1 MGSGRDQRSVEWGGS
16 TPLRS
21 SREYRSALA
30 WGLVLSVGF
39 HVAFLPLLGRVR
51 IPSLPYVS
59 RQQWPLKTLRLPP
72 TVQIPEPPAP
82 VGHPALPLP
91 PEVDLEGD
99 LAVRS
104 IEPSAVSPDRGVSV
118 PPPPVLSRDD
128 PSPSFVRYDVPPL
141 LGNREAFGRVVER
154 SYPIELQRAGIEAA
168 VVLVLY
174 IDDRGKVG
182 QASVKESSGYSTLD
196 DAAREIVLQ
205 LEFLPALMRDQLV
218 GVWVHQRICFVLPKR
233 DASLSRA
240 AAARLR
246 TTVGG
251 CETLKRPR

>member
-1 MGSGRDQRSVEWGGS
+1 MGSERDQRSVEWGGS

-21 SREYRSALA
+21 RREYWTVLA
-30 WGLVLSVGF
+30 WGLVLSVGL
-39 HVAFLPLLGRVR
+39 HVAFLPLLGRIR
-51 IPSLPYVS
+51 IPGLPHVS
-59 RQQWPLKTLRLPP
+59 RQEWPLTAVRLLPA
-72 TVQIPEPPAP
+72 VQIPERPAP
-82 VGHPALPLP
+82 VVHPELPLP
-91 PEVDLEGD
+91 PEVDLKGD

-104 IEPSAVSPDRGVSV
+104 IEPSLVRPDREVSV
-118 PPPPVLSRDD
+118 APPRAHFRDLR
-128 PSPSFVRYDVPPL
+128 SPSFVRYDVPPL
-141 LGNREAFGRVVER
+141 LGNREAFGRIVER

-182 QASVKESSGYSTLD
+182 RASVKESSGYSTLD

-233 DASLSRA
+233 NTTRSRA
-240 AAARLR
+240 AAARRRPTL
-246 TTVGG
+246 GG

>member
-1 MGSGRDQRSVEWGGS
+1 MGSGRNQRSVEWGVS

-21 SREYRSALA
+21 SREYRTALV
-30 WGLVLSVGF
+30 WGWVLSVGL

-51 IPSLPYVS
+51 IPGLPYVS
-59 RQQWPLKTLRLPP
+59 RQEWPFTTVRLPP
-72 TVQIPEPPAP
+72 AVRIPEPPAP
-82 VGHPALPLP
+82 VVHPALPLP

-104 IEPSAVSPDRGVSV
+104 IEPALVSPDRGVSV
-118 PPPPVLSRDD
+118 PPPPALAGDD
-128 PSPSFVRYDVPPL
+128 LSPSFVRYDVPPL
-141 LGNREAFGRVVER
+141 LGNREAFGRIVER
-154 SYPIELQRAGIEAA
+154 SYPIELQRAGVEAA

-174 IDDRGKVG
+174 IDDRGRVG
-182 QASVKESSGYSTLD
+182 QVRLEESSGYSTLD

-218 GVWVHQRICFVLPKR
+218 GVWVQQRICFVLPKR
-233 DASLSRA
+233 NATRSPA
-240 AAARLR
+240 AAAMLR
-246 TTVGG
+246 PTAGG